1 MLVITIVCVV
11 IAVIAVVIAI
21 KAVSDKKA
29 SIAKIGSAEEKAR
42 EIIDEAMKTAETKK
56 REGLLE
62 VKEEALRNKTLLEKM
77 LPDCKIGI
85 VCMNKNMQDNALY
98 LELEENR
105 IFTPTAGK

>member
-62 VKEEALRNKTLLEKM
+62 VKEEALRNK
-77 LPDCKIGI
+77 
-85 VCMNKNMQDNALY
+85 N
-98 LELEENR
+98 ELERESKERRNELQKYEKR
-105 IFTPTAGK
+105 MSVLFPDTAVVD